1 VLFIGKQLGDYAKM
15 VAHAKMSPN
24 GAQAIAHLKT
34 APGRFSQFVMVIGSG
49 LEQVVEVVQ
58 HELSP
63 LMLWT
68 LTTNADERN
77 ARSRVLT
84 HHPDWNEMQVH
95 AWLAQHYPRGL
106 TAVGLREIDEALL
119 ETAA

>member
-1 VLFIGKQLGDYAKM
+1 
-15 VAHAKMSPN
+15 
-24 GAQAIAHLKT
+24 
-34 APGRFSQFVMVIGSG
+34 MVIGSG
-49 LEQVVEVVQ
+49 PDQVVEVVQ

-77 ARSRVLT
+77 ARNHVLA
-84 HHPDWNEMQVH
+84 HHPDWNDMQVH

-106 TAVGLREIDEALL
+106 TAVGLREIDETLL
-119 ETAA
+119 KVAA